1 MLILIIGSA
10 PDALDAQNLKKE
22 LFGAIVAINNAWNI
36 RNDWDFC
43 IFPDDFPENRRPT
56 KKKDQRLINSNQY
69 VPIQNKYGGFVYSG
83 GTMSFTAGYWAL
95 GYFKPKAIAF
105 IGCDMIYDGKVTH
118 FYGKGKPDP
127 LRKDPTL
134 KNLKAKSAR
143 LEAIATSQGCA
154 IFNLSKRPSSNLIF
168 RRSSLE
174 NITKDSSP
182 RGVNN
187 RLLKIALQREEQ
199 LGYFV
204 ENGKY
209 WEHLSKFD
217 QEKIDVLDELWNRV
231 IELD

>member
-1 MLILIIGSA
+1 LLILIIGSA
-10 PDALDAQNLKKE
+10 PDALEAQNLKRE
-22 LFGAIVAINNAWNI
+22 LFGSIVAINNAWNI
-36 RNDWDFC
+36 RNDWDYC

-56 KKKDQRLINSNQY
+56 KNKNKRLINSNQY

-95 GYFKPKAIAF
+95 GYFKPNAIAY
-105 IGCDMIYDGKVTH
+105 IGCDMIYDKKVTH
-118 FYGKGKPDP
+118 FYGRGKADP

-143 LEAIATSQGCA
+143 LEAIATSQGCS
-154 IFNLSKRPSSNLIF
+154 IFNLSKEPSSNLVF

-174 NITKDSSP
+174 NITKESSP
-182 RGVNN
+182 RGINTK
-187 RLLKIALQREEQ
+187 LLKKALQWEEK

-204 ENGKY
+204 KNGKY
-209 WEHLSKFD
+209 WKHLAEFD
-217 QEKIDVLDELWNRV
+217 QEKIDFLDELWNRV

>member
-1 MLILIIGSA
+1 
-10 PDALDAQNLKKE
+10 
-22 LFGAIVAINNAWNI
+22 
-36 RNDWDFC
+36 
-43 IFPDDFPENRRPT
+43 
-56 KKKDQRLINSNQY
+56 
-69 VPIQNKYGGFVYSG
+69 
-83 GTMSFTAGYWAL
+83 MSFTAGYWAL
-95 GYFKPKAIAF
+95 GYFKPKAIAY

-118 FYGKGKPDP
+118 FYGRGKPDP

-154 IFNLSKRPSSNLIF
+154 IFNLSKGPSSNLIF

-174 NITKDSSP
+174 NITKDCSP

-187 RLLKIALQREEQ
+187 RLLKRALQREEQ

-217 QEKIDVLDELWNRV
+217 QEKIDVLDELWNKV